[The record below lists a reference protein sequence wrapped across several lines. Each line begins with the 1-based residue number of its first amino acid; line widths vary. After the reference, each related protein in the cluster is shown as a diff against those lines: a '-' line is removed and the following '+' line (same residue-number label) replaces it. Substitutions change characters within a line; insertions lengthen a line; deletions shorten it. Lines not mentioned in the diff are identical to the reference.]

1 MTMGE
6 PKFTPGPWMFADG
19 SRRLIITKVRSIANA
34 IGCILGG
41 EDVEADA
48 NARLILAAPELYAE
62 AEKARAMLESVGDL
76 VRLGIRLDRH
86 LGEAMRERAAELA
99 KMLAKARGEA

>member
-1 MTMGE
+1 MQE
-6 PKFTPGPWMFADG
+6 PRFTPGPWMFAVG
-19 SRRLIITKVRSIANA
+19 SRRLIVTKVRSIANA

-41 EDVEADA
+41 EDAEADA
-48 NARLILAAPELYAE
+48 NAQLIVTSPELYAE

-86 LGEAMRERAAELA
+86 LGEAMSRQAAALA
-99 KMLAKARGEA
+99 KVLAKARGEA